1 MLVNQLPEIDSL
13 EKLIKTIRNECIIQ
27 VLFKQNKSYCNCRI
41 NACFHAGQLD
51 LALKILRMTGFDAE
65 KIRQLMKK

>member
-1 MLVNQLPEIDSL
+1 MLVNQLVETVDVEELVKS
-13 EKLIKTIRNECIIQ
+13 IRNECIIP

-65 KIRQLMKK
+65 KIKQLLKN